1 MKRTLAILI
10 TASALTVLGG
20 CAGGLLH
27 NIPPQ
32 ASECP
37 CDQTCNDPA
46 GRCCRGRHCLA
57 GGRVGDAALA
67 AGAAGA
73 AAQAGPSVGQVTYP
87 YYTLRG
93 PRDFLEQ
100 NPTPIGP

>member
-10 TASALTVLGG
+10 TAGALTVLGG

-27 NIPPQ
+27 SVPPQ
-32 ASECP
+32 APECP
-37 CDQTCNDPA
+37 SDQTCNDPA
-46 GRCCRGRHCLA
+46 CKCGGRRHCLA
-57 GGRVGDAALA
+57 GGRVGDAA
-67 AGAAGA
+67 AGAAGGA